1 MESSLQ
7 KSKHSIVGNSM
18 GKIVGDDPDSLIA
31 HKLIN
36 KMINSELK

>member
-7 KSKHSIVGNSM
+7 KSKHSIVGNAMS
-18 GKIVGDDPDSLIA
+18 KIVGDSPDSLIA

-36 KMINSELK
+36 KIINN